1 MWNWYA
7 WLWEFGFLQRCC
19 FRFNLREAWRCV
31 TGWEVH
37 DASKDPVAFSLDW
50 LTLKMK
56 VLWAFQNIGQHSP
69 SSAASRLRSLESS
82 DEQLPCENQS
92 ILVCD
97 RVLCVL
103 IVKHRAIGVFC
114 CRGDRRVLLYVLLY
128 VACRGIFPVV
138 TYEAVVLNFRSG
150 NLAQVYKKLYS
161 MSLRENREE
170 TTASVVIR
178 LLDILS
184 GAQSVLSA
192 QQEVTRWW
200 WRFIKSEIL

>member
-1 MWNWYA
+1 M
-7 WLWEFGFLQRCC
+7 
-19 FRFNLREAWRCV
+19 
-31 TGWEVH
+31 
-37 DASKDPVAFSLDW
+37 
-50 LTLKMK
+50 
-56 VLWAFQNIGQHSP
+56 
-69 SSAASRLRSLESS
+69 
-82 DEQLPCENQS
+82 
-92 ILVCD
+92 
-97 RVLCVL
+97 LCVL

-114 CRGDRRVLLYVLLY
+114 CRGDRRVLLYVSPY

-192 QQEVTRWW
+192 QQEVTR
-200 WRFIKSEIL
+200 